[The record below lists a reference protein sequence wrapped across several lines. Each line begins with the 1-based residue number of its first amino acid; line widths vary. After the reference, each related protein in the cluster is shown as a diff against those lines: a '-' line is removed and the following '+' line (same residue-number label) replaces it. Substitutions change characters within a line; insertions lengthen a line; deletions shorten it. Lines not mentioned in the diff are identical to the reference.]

1 MVLEVLL
8 LPPELQGGVLR
19 SAVEAPSSPFP
30 RTPPPPRARSGQV
43 MSNGKRVGAAS
54 TSCAEKKEAQEP
66 EPSLFWLVSHLGRD
80 PCVPATSFQNPSART
95 CHLTTEGVAREP
107 VAREYLFPGTC
118 HPWAKAVAVSQQ
130 KGRGGHQAGSQQG
143 ATFGTMTTSGKPDP
157 FLRQHAHSYHGDSGR
172 PRSPFLFLSLSS
184 SFPFHFIFILNV
196 YLFERDKARVEKG
209 QREGDTEPE
218 AGSGL

>member
-1 MVLEVLL
+1 
-8 LPPELQGGVLR
+8 
-19 SAVEAPSSPFP
+19 
-30 RTPPPPRARSGQV
+30 
-43 MSNGKRVGAAS
+43 MSNGKRAGVAS
-54 TSCAEKKEAQEP
+54 TSCAENKEAQEQ

-143 ATFGTMTTSGKPDP
+143 GHIWDNDHLWEARPLPSPARTQLPRRLWETSIPLP
-157 FLRQHAHSYHGDSGR
+157 F
-172 PRSPFLFLSLSS
+172 PFLFLFL
-184 SFPFHFIFILNV
+184 SFPFYFYFKCLFIYLRETKHEWRRGRERETQNPKQAPGSELSEHSPTQGLNSQTM
-196 YLFERDKARVEKG
+196 R
-209 QREGDTEPE
+209 
-218 AGSGL
+218 S

>member
-54 TSCAEKKEAQEP
+54 TSCAENKEAQEP

-143 ATFGTMTTSGKPDP
+143 GHIWDNDHLWEARPLPSPARTQLPRRLWETSIPLP
-157 FLRQHAHSYHGDSGR
+157 F
-172 PRSPFLFLSLSS
+172 PFLFLFL
-184 SFPFHFIFILNV
+184 SFPFYFYFKCLFI
-196 YLFERDKARVEKG
+196 
-209 QREGDTEPE
+209 
-218 AGSGL
+218 